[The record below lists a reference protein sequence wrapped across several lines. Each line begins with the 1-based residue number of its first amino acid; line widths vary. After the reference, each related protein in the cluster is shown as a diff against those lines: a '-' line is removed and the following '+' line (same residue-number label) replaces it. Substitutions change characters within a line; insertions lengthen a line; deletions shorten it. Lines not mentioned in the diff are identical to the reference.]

1 MHVGGLEMWLFEKC
15 QERRKAEDK
24 TTGFAINFALKPL
37 CAIVPW
43 GGKHKSLLSWFGMT
57 DSELWIR
64 VGEQTIYEYSD
75 AAREF
80 WKCNIRYNDYQLSRF
95 LEDFSEIFDN
105 IRESIPEKYYNMIG
119 KFWDMRDRWK
129 EFHIDDADD
138 VFDTF
143 YDEELKPLG
152 NWFSNRIFD
161 SWHLIGGPLIGCF
174 RCGERIKIWWL
185 SDDVLENGENIWTST
200 GGVYEL
206 PYSDFT
212 VEVNRFFG
220 EFYKRMD
227 EQVRRAIER
236 NWREVE
242 VDKTRLAEE
251 NEERKEGFN
260 QKLALLSEDCRK
272 TDWERIDELFE
283 KMKKELS
290 TGEQYDL

>member
-15 QERRKAEDK
+15 QEHRKAEDK

-43 GGKHKSLLSWFGMT
+43 GGKHKSLSWFGMT

-75 AAREF
+75 AARYF
-80 WKCNIRYNDYQLSRF
+80 GKCNIRYNDYQLSRF

-105 IRESIPEKYYNMIG
+105 IRESIPEKYYNMIES
-119 KFWDMRDRWK
+119 FWDMRDSWK
-129 EFHIDDADD
+129 ELHINDDDD
-138 VFDTF
+138 IFDTF
-143 YDEELKPLG
+143 YDEELEPLG
-152 NWFSNRIFD
+152 QWFSDRVFD
-161 SWHLIGGPLIGCF
+161 SGHLIGGPLIGCF

-206 PYSDFT
+206 AYADFT
-212 VEVNRFFG
+212 AEVYRFFG
-220 EFYKRMD
+220 EFYKSMD

-260 QKLALLSEDCRK
+260 QKLTLLSEDCRK
-272 TDWERIDELFE
+272 TDWEKIDELFE

>member
-75 AAREF
+75 TAREF

-105 IRESIPEKYYNMIG
+105 IRESMPEKYYNMIG

-174 RCGERIKIWWL
+174 RCGERVKIWWL